1 MIVSKGKGVCVI
13 NLLALLGENK
23 DIVYV
28 AESSFWVNFGQTI
41 MGIYSNSSVNGVIP
55 ITFE

>member
-1 MIVSKGKGVCVI
+1 MGVYVI

-23 DIVYV
+23 NINDV
-28 AESSFWVNFGQTI
+28 AESSLWINFDQT
-41 MGIYSNSSVNGVIP
+41 MMMIYFDFFVNGIIP